1 MTDFWDRKLLKTQ
14 QELKAIQSG
23 LKRAKGD
30 RKEMAKQLKKT
41 KRYFRSSLAEVARL
55 DNSIYNVK
63 EQTHDTDAG
72 KLGQETE
79 RIDSTDREST
89 QS

>member
-55 DNSIYNVK
+55 DDSIYNVK
-63 EQTHDTDAG
+63 KSPQESDARE
-72 KLGQETE
+72 LGEETQVS
-79 RIDSTDREST
+79 DLTDREST
-89 QS
+89 

>member
-55 DNSIYNVK
+55 DDSIYNVK
-63 EQTHDTDAG
+63 
-72 KLGQETE
+72 KSPQESDVPRTGE
-79 RIDSTDREST
+79 ETQGSDSTDREST
-89 QS
+89 

>member
-30 RKEMAKQLKKT
+30 RKEMARQLKKT
-41 KRYFRSSLAEVARL
+41 KRYFRSAIAEVARL
-55 DNSIYNVK
+55 DDSIYNVK
-63 EQTHDTDAG
+63 KSPQESDARE
-72 KLGQETE
+72 LGEETQGS
-79 RIDSTDREST
+79 DLTDREST
-89 QS
+89 

>member
-30 RKEMAKQLKKT
+30 RKEMARQLKKT
-41 KRYFRSSLAEVARL
+41 KRYFRSAIAEVAR
-55 DNSIYNVK
+55 
-63 EQTHDTDAG
+63 
-72 KLGQETE
+72 
-79 RIDSTDREST
+79 
-89 QS
+89 

>member
-30 RKEMAKQLKKT
+30 RKEMARQLKKT
-41 KRYFRSSLAEVARL
+41 KRYFRSAIAEVARL
-55 DNSIYNVK
+55 DDSIYNVK
-63 EQTHDTDAG
+63 
-72 KLGQETE
+72 KSPQESDVTRTGE
-79 RIDSTDREST
+79 ETQGSDLTDREST
-89 QS
+89 

>member
-23 LKRAKGD
+23 LKRAKAD
-30 RKEMAKQLKKT
+30 RIEMAKQLKKT

-55 DNSIYNVK
+55 DDSIYNVK
-63 EQTHDTDAG
+63 KSPQESDARE
-72 KLGQETE
+72 LGEETQGS
-79 RIDSTDREST
+79 DLTDREST
-89 QS
+89 

>member
-41 KRYFRSSLAEVARL
+41 KRYFRSAIAEVARL
-55 DNSIYNVK
+55 DDSIYNVK
-63 EQTHDTDAG
+63 
-72 KLGQETE
+72 KSPQESDVTRTGE
-79 RIDSTDREST
+79 ETQGSDLTDREST
-89 QS
+89 

>member
-30 RKEMAKQLKKT
+30 RKEMARQLKKT

-55 DNSIYNVK
+55 DDSIYNVK
-63 EQTHDTDAG
+63 KSPQESDARE
-72 KLGQETE
+72 LGEETQGS
-79 RIDSTDREST
+79 DLTDREST
-89 QS
+89 

>member
-30 RKEMAKQLKKT
+30 RQRNGETIKENKEI
-41 KRYFRSSLAEVARL
+41 FRSSL
-55 DNSIYNVK
+55 
-63 EQTHDTDAG
+63 
-72 KLGQETE
+72 
-79 RIDSTDREST
+79 DRG
-89 QS
+89 

>member
-30 RKEMAKQLKKT
+30 RKEMARQLKKT
-41 KRYFRSSLAEVARL
+41 KRYFRSSLAEDARL
-55 DNSIYNVK
+55 DDSIYNVK
-63 EQTHDTDAG
+63 KSPQESDARE
-72 KLGQETE
+72 LGEETQGS
-79 RIDSTDREST
+79 DLTDREST
-89 QS
+89 

>member
-30 RKEMAKQLKKT
+30 RKEMARQLKKT
-41 KRYFRSSLAEVARL
+41 KRYFRSAIAEVARL
-55 DNSIYNVK
+55 DDSIYNVK
-63 EQTHDTDAG
+63 
-72 KLGQETE
+72 KSPQESDVTRTGE
-79 RIDSTDREST
+79 ETQGPDSTDREST
-89 QS
+89 